1 MSIALVT
8 GANRGIGLSLC
19 RLLKKRGDT
28 VVAACRKSSP
38 DLEELG
44 VQVEVGVDVA
54 SDESVR
60 ALAKRIE
67 GTRLDL
73 LVNNAGIM
81 ERHSLDSQVLDS
93 MRRQFEVNAI
103 GPMRVTAALI
113 QFLQPGAKIAI
124 ITSRM
129 GSIADN
135 TSGGSYGYRMSKAA
149 VNMAGVSLARDLSS
163 RQIAVAL
170 IHPGFVKTEL
180 TGNRGEISAE
190 DAALGVLARIDALTL
205 GTSGGFWHANGERL
219 PW

>member
-19 RLLKKRGDT
+19 RLLKTRGDT

-67 GTRLDL
+67 GKRLDL

-113 QFLQPGAKIAI
+113 QFLRPGAKIAI

-170 IHPGFVKTEL
+170 IHPGFVKTDL
-180 TGNRGEISAE
+180 TGNRGEISPE
-190 DAALGVLARIDALTL
+190 DAAAGVLARIDALTL

>member
-19 RLLKKRGDT
+19 GLLKKRGDT
-28 VVAACRKSSP
+28 VIAACRKSSP

-60 ALAKRIE
+60 ALAKRID
-67 GTRLDL
+67 GVRLDL

-81 ERHSLDSQVLDS
+81 ERHSLDSNVLDS

-113 QFLQPGAKIAI
+113 QYLSRGAKIAI

-163 RQIAVAL
+163 RDVAVAL

-180 TGNRGEISAE
+180 TGNRGEVTPQ
-190 DAALGVLARIDALTL
+190 DAAAGVLARIDALTL